1 MLTDGG
7 VLIPQ
12 FTAKGRGGGDVGS
25 RSNNWGGARSRKGR
39 QPRETHGFL
48 RSPALNSQ
56 VGQGGDIREDALR
69 EGGDIVAME
78 RPVEDREPH
87 DPSGSRTA
95 RGALGCAQ
103 PDSGA
108 RAHWAV
114 TAAHGGQG
122 TRGHSQQPQ
131 GAEALEG
138 QWRDALQGVVAE
150 DPVQRKEATQRGHP
164 EPRTAPPRVLPPT
177 SAQGTASLRWKVP
190 RSLVSPGNTLP
201 QAGQPAAQCP
211 HLQGGEL
218 AHVGEGGVAQ

>member
-1 MLTDGG
+1 MWEAGAT
-7 VLIPQ
+7 
-12 FTAKGRGGGDVGS
+12 TGS
-25 RSNNWGGARSRKGR
+25 GARSRKGR

-131 GAEALEG
+131 GAETLEG

-164 EPRTAPPRVLPPT
+164 EPRTAPPPCPTPHISSGHSFTQVEGPPVF
-177 SAQGTASLRWKVP
+177 GVP
-190 RSLVSPGNTLP
+190 WEHPPSGRAACGPV
-201 QAGQPAAQCP
+201 PA
-211 HLQGGEL
+211 LTGW
-218 AHVGEGGVAQ
+218 